1 MHTKS
6 ALRTQ
11 LASLALIPLL
21 TLTAQTRGTD
31 PFQRFH
37 LPDGIQLVV
46 WHVEDAP
53 RQSTFTFLPLGL
65 ASDRAQCAQYSH
77 LVEHMII
84 RSTDPEALK
93 IEGIQFNGE
102 TSSGALRIESYAQPD
117 KWQASLERHLRW
129 LQLDEV
135 DAEVLKREKGR
146 IQSEER
152 STVGLGYTHKWAEA
166 GWNQVV
172 RHGLPHASVHGDVV
186 KAVAADVMTYAK
198 RALSRHDQILIA
210 SVGPIDPIELR
221 DFLAHELAEL
231 SKGEEPQAAVR
242 EASSIAKLEHVS
254 KQATWDLAAQHYME
268 WMPLPD
274 ETPSDRIAGGI
285 VVQLLNMGLYGDKS
299 IQAGKALASV
309 VVVPEGRYLMLSA
322 NLTGADQVE
331 QASESFKRAL
341 QGISKG
347 ATIPLPMA
355 LMQAKYQA
363 TAKLDPKAFRKQLAA
378 LNRDLSLIEAQM
390 LLTAIVNERLLGMN
404 FDEIVSAWEP
414 IDVKWME
421 AYLERLEKLGP
432 PSSLLLQPK

>member
-1 MHTKS
+1 
-6 ALRTQ
+6 
-11 LASLALIPLL
+11 
-21 TLTAQTRGTD
+21 
-31 PFQRFH
+31 
-37 LPDGIQLVV
+37 
-46 WHVEDAP
+46 
-53 RQSTFTFLPLGL
+53 
-65 ASDRAQCAQYSH
+65 
-77 LVEHMII
+77 MII

-186 KAVAADVMTYAK
+186 KAVAADVLTYAK

-231 SKGEEPQAAVR
+231 SKGEEQAAVH

-268 WMPLPD
+268 WLPLPD

-363 TAKLDPKAFRKQLAA
+363 TAKLDPKASRKQLAA
-378 LNRDLSLIEAQM
+378 LNRDLSLIEAQI
-390 LLTAIVNERLLGMN
+390 LLTAIMNERLLGMN
-404 FDEIVSAWEP
+404 FDEIASAWEP